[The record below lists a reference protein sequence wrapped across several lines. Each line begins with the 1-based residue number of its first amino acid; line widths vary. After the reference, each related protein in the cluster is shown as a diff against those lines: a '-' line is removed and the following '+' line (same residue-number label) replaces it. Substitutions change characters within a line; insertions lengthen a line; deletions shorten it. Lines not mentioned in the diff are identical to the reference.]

1 MFLMQIN
8 MDNNKVNK
16 IFVLIV
22 TTLGSFLT
30 TFMSSS
36 INIALPSI
44 GKEFSIDAI
53 LLSWIA
59 TSYLL
64 TITIF
69 LIPFGRIADMYG
81 KKKTFI
87 YGIFIYSIS
96 SFFSAFSFSAILLI
110 ILRILQGIGGAMIF
124 STVIAILS
132 LAYPINERGKA
143 LGINI
148 AATYLG
154 LSLGPFLGGFLIQ
167 YFGWR
172 SIFITNMF
180 LGLIIII
187 LTIWKIKGEWI
198 EIRKEKFDFIGSI
211 IYSLVIIAII
221 YGFSLLS
228 TILGILLVLIGVI
241 GILIFIKWEKKVTYP
256 ILNINLFKN
265 NIVFTFSNIAALIN
279 YSATFAV
286 SFLLS
291 LYLQYIKGFDP
302 QNAGLILVS
311 QPIVQAIFSPFAGK
325 LSDKIEPRIIAS
337 IGMMI
342 TTIGLYSLIFL
353 NEKTFLEF
361 IIASLI
367 LLGFGFA
374 LFSSPNTNAIMS
386 SVERK
391 FYGIA
396 SAILA
401 TMRSIGQT
409 FSMGISTLIFTI
421 YIGNVQITQ
430 EYYPFFLESIKVVFT
445 IFSFLCFIGIFAS
458 FARGKLR

>member
-1 MFLMQIN
+1 MS
-8 MDNNKVNK
+8 DNRNF
-16 IFVLIV
+16 ILII
-22 TTLGSFLT
+22 TALGSFLT

-44 GKEFSIDAI
+44 GKEFSTNAI
-53 LLSWIA
+53 ILSWIT

-64 TITIF
+64 AITIF
-69 LIPFGRIADMYG
+69 LVPFGRVADIYG
-81 KKKTFI
+81 KKKVFTYGVFI
-87 YGIFIYSIS
+87 YLLS

-110 ILRILQGIGGAMIF
+110 ILRVLQGIGGAMIF
-124 STVIAILS
+124 STGIAILTS
-132 LAYPINERGKA
+132 AFPIGERGQA

-154 LSLGPFLGGFLIQ
+154 LSLGPFLGGLLTQ

-172 SIFITNMF
+172 SIFIINML

-187 LTIWKIKGEWI
+187 FTIWKIKGEWV
-198 EIRKEKFDFIGSI
+198 EAKGEKFDFIGSI
-211 IYSLVIIAII
+211 IYSFMLIAIT
-221 YGFSLLS
+221 YGFSSLPTILGM
-228 TILGILLVLIGVI
+228 TLVLMGILGIL
-241 GILIFIKWEKKVTYP
+241 ILIKWEEGVEYP

-291 LYLQYIKGFDP
+291 LYLQYIKGFEP
-302 QNAGLILVS
+302 KNAGLILVS
-311 QPIVQAIFSPFAGK
+311 QPIVQAIFSPLAGK
-325 LSDKIEPRIIAS
+325 LSDRIEPRIIAS

-342 TTIGLYSLIFL
+342 TTIGLSFLIFL
-353 NEKTFLEF
+353 NEETLLEF

-367 LLGFGFA
+367 ILGFGFA

-386 SVERK
+386 SIEMK
-391 FYGIA
+391 YYGVA

-409 FSMGISTLIFTI
+409 FSMGIATLIFTI
-421 YIGNVQITQ
+421 YIEMYKLHKSIIQ
-430 EYYPFFLESIKVVFT
+430 FF
-445 IFSFLCFIGIFAS
+445 
-458 FARGKLR
+458 

>member
-1 MFLMQIN
+1 

-69 LIPFGRIADMYG
+69 LVPFGRIADMYG

-221 YGFSLLS
+221 YGFSSLS

>member
-1 MFLMQIN
+1 MNNNIN
-8 MDNNKVNK
+8 KNF
-16 IFVLIV
+16 ILIV
-22 TTLGSFLT
+22 TSLGSFLT

-44 GKEFSIDAI
+44 GKEFLIDAI
-53 LLSWIA
+53 LLSWVT

-64 TITIF
+64 AITVF
-69 LIPFGRIADMYG
+69 LVPFGRIADMYG
-81 KKKTFI
+81 KKKIFT
-87 YGIFIYSIS
+87 YGIFIYSFS
-96 SFFSAFSFSAILLI
+96 SLFCVFSFSAILLV

-124 STVIAILS
+124 STGIAILTS
-132 LAYPINERGKA
+132 AFPMGERGQA

-154 LSLGPFLGGFLIQ
+154 LSLGPFIGGLLTQ

-172 SIFITNMF
+172 SIFITNML

-187 LTIWKIKGEWI
+187 LTIWKIKGEWA
-198 EIRKEKFDFIGSI
+198 EAKGEKFDFIGSI
-211 IYSLVIIAII
+211 IYSFILIAII
-221 YGFSLLS
+221 YGFSLLPTIIGIS
-228 TILGILLVLIGVI
+228 LVLMGILGIL
-241 GILIFIKWEKKVTYP
+241 ILIKWEKRIENP
-256 ILNINLFKN
+256 ILNVNLFKN

-302 QNAGLILVS
+302 KNAGLILVS
-311 QPIVQAIFSPFAGK
+311 QPIVQAVFSPLAGK
-325 LSDKIEPRIIAS
+325 LSDRIEPRIIAS

-342 TTIGLYSLIFL
+342 TTIGLSFLIFL
-353 NEKTFLEF
+353 NEETLLEF

-386 SVERK
+386 SVEK
-391 FYGIA
+391 KYYGVA

-430 EYYPFFLESIKVVFT
+430 EYYQIFLESIKVAFI
-445 IFSFLCFIGIFAS
+445 IFSFLCFIGVFAS
-458 FARGKLR
+458 FARGKINKKDK

>member
-1 MFLMQIN
+1 MNNNIN
-8 MDNNKVNK
+8 KNF
-16 IFVLIV
+16 ILIV
-22 TTLGSFLT
+22 TSLGSFLT

-44 GKEFSIDAI
+44 GKEFLIDAI
-53 LLSWIA
+53 LLSWVT

-64 TITIF
+64 AITIF
-69 LIPFGRIADMYG
+69 LVPFGRIADMYG
-81 KKKTFI
+81 KKKIFT
-87 YGIFIYSIS
+87 YGIFIYSFS
-96 SFFSAFSFSAILLI
+96 SLFCVFSFSAILLV

-124 STVIAILS
+124 STGIAILTS
-132 LAYPINERGKA
+132 AFPLGERGQA

-154 LSLGPFLGGFLIQ
+154 LSLGPFIGGLLTQ

-172 SIFITNMF
+172 SIFITNML
-180 LGLIIII
+180 LGSIIII
-187 LTIWKIKGEWI
+187 LTIWKIKGEWV
-198 EIRKEKFDFIGSI
+198 EAKGEKFDFIGSI
-211 IYSLVIIAII
+211 IYSFILIAII
-221 YGFSLLS
+221 YGFSLLP
-228 TILGILLVLIGVI
+228 TIIGISLVLMGIF
-241 GILIFIKWEKKVTYP
+241 GILILIKWEKKIENP

-302 QNAGLILVS
+302 KNAGLILVS
-311 QPIVQAIFSPFAGK
+311 QPIVQAVFSPLAGK
-325 LSDKIEPRIIAS
+325 LSDRIEPRIIAS

-342 TTIGLYSLIFL
+342 TTIGLSFLIFL
-353 NEKTFLEF
+353 NEKTLLEF

-391 FYGIA
+391 FYGVA

-409 FSMGISTLIFTI
+409 FSMGISTLIFAI

-430 EYYPFFLESIKVVFT
+430 EYYQIFLESIKVAFI
-445 IFSFLCFIGIFAS
+445 IFSFLCFIGVFAS
-458 FARGKLR
+458 FARGKINKKDK

>member
-69 LIPFGRIADMYG
+69 LVPFGRIADMYG

>member
-1 MFLMQIN
+1 MQNKIN

-16 IFVLIV
+16 ISILIV

-69 LIPFGRIADMYG
+69 LVPFGRMADMYG
-81 KKKTFI
+81 KKKIFM

-110 ILRILQGIGGAMIF
+110 ILRILQGVGGAMIF
-124 STVIAILS
+124 STVIAILI

-187 LTIWKIKGEWI
+187 LTIWKIRGEWI
-198 EIRKEKFDFIGSI
+198 EIKKEKFDFIGSI

-228 TILGILLVLIGVI
+228 TILGMLLVLIGVL

-256 ILNINLFKN
+256 VLNINLFKN

-391 FYGIA
+391 FYGVA

-430 EYYPFFLESIKVVFT
+430 EYYPFFLESIKVAFT

-458 FARGKLR
+458 LARGKLR

>member
-1 MFLMQIN
+1 MNNNIN
-8 MDNNKVNK
+8 KNF
-16 IFVLIV
+16 ILIV
-22 TTLGSFLT
+22 TSLGSFLT

-44 GKEFSIDAI
+44 GKEFLIDAI
-53 LLSWIA
+53 LLSWVT

-64 TITIF
+64 AITVF
-69 LIPFGRIADMYG
+69 LVPFGRIADMYG
-81 KKKTFI
+81 KKKIFT
-87 YGIFIYSIS
+87 YGIFIYSFS
-96 SFFSAFSFSAILLI
+96 SLFCVFSFSAILLV

-124 STVIAILS
+124 STGIAILTS
-132 LAYPINERGKA
+132 AFPMGERGQA

-154 LSLGPFLGGFLIQ
+154 LSLGPFIGGLLTQ

-172 SIFITNMF
+172 SIFIINML

-187 LTIWKIKGEWI
+187 LTIWKIKGEWV
-198 EIRKEKFDFIGSI
+198 EAKGEKFDFIGSI
-211 IYSLVIIAII
+211 IYSFILIAII
-221 YGFSLLS
+221 YGFSLLPTIIGIS
-228 TILGILLVLIGVI
+228 LVLMGILGIL
-241 GILIFIKWEKKVTYP
+241 ILIKWEKRIENP
-256 ILNINLFKN
+256 ILNVNLFKN

-302 QNAGLILVS
+302 KNAGLILVS
-311 QPIVQAIFSPFAGK
+311 QPIVQAVFSPLAGK
-325 LSDKIEPRIIAS
+325 LSDRIEPRIIAS

-342 TTIGLYSLIFL
+342 TTIGLSFLIFL
-353 NEKTFLEF
+353 NEETLLEF

-386 SVERK
+386 SVEK
-391 FYGIA
+391 KYYGVA

-409 FSMGISTLIFTI
+409 FSMGMSTLIFTI

-430 EYYPFFLESIKVVFT
+430 EYYQIFLESIKVAFI
-445 IFSFLCFIGIFAS
+445 IFSFLCFIGVFAS
-458 FARGKLR
+458 FARGKINKKDK

>member
-1 MFLMQIN
+1 MNNNIN
-8 MDNNKVNK
+8 KNF
-16 IFVLIV
+16 ILIV
-22 TTLGSFLT
+22 TSLGSFLT

-44 GKEFSIDAI
+44 GKEFLIDAI
-53 LLSWIA
+53 LLSWVT

-64 TITIF
+64 AITVF
-69 LIPFGRIADMYG
+69 LVPFGRIADMYG
-81 KKKTFI
+81 KKKIFT
-87 YGIFIYSIS
+87 YGIFIYSFS
-96 SFFSAFSFSAILLI
+96 SLFCVFSFSAILLV

-124 STVIAILS
+124 STGIAILTS
-132 LAYPINERGKA
+132 AFPMGERGQA

-154 LSLGPFLGGFLIQ
+154 LSLGPFIGGLLTQ

-172 SIFITNMF
+172 SIFIINML

-187 LTIWKIKGEWI
+187 LTIWKIKGEWV
-198 EIRKEKFDFIGSI
+198 EAKGEKFDFIGSI
-211 IYSLVIIAII
+211 IYSFILIAII
-221 YGFSLLS
+221 YGFSLLPTIIGIS
-228 TILGILLVLIGVI
+228 LVLMGILGIL
-241 GILIFIKWEKKVTYP
+241 ILIKWEKRIENP
-256 ILNINLFKN
+256 ILNVNLFKN

-302 QNAGLILVS
+302 KNAGLILVS
-311 QPIVQAIFSPFAGK
+311 QPIVQAVFSPLAGK
-325 LSDKIEPRIIAS
+325 LSDRIEPRIIAS

-342 TTIGLYSLIFL
+342 TTIGLSFLIFL
-353 NEKTFLEF
+353 NEETLLEF

-386 SVERK
+386 SVEK
-391 FYGIA
+391 KYYGVA

-430 EYYPFFLESIKVVFT
+430 EYYQIFLESIKVAFI
-445 IFSFLCFIGIFAS
+445 IFSFLCFIGVFAS
-458 FARGKLR
+458 FARGKINKKDK

>member
-1 MFLMQIN
+1 MNNNIN
-8 MDNNKVNK
+8 KNF
-16 IFVLIV
+16 ILIV
-22 TTLGSFLT
+22 TSLGSFLT

-44 GKEFSIDAI
+44 GKEFLIDAI
-53 LLSWIA
+53 LLSWVT

-64 TITIF
+64 AITVF
-69 LIPFGRIADMYG
+69 LVPFGRIADMYG
-81 KKKTFI
+81 KKKIFT
-87 YGIFIYSIS
+87 YGIFIYSFS
-96 SFFSAFSFSAILLI
+96 SLFCVFSFSAILLV

-124 STVIAILS
+124 STGIAILTS
-132 LAYPINERGKA
+132 AFPMGERGQA

-154 LSLGPFLGGFLIQ
+154 LSLGPFIGGLLTQ

-172 SIFITNMF
+172 SIFITNML

-187 LTIWKIKGEWI
+187 LTIWKIKGEWV
-198 EIRKEKFDFIGSI
+198 EAKGEKFDFIGSI
-211 IYSLVIIAII
+211 IYSFILIAII
-221 YGFSLLS
+221 YGFSLLPTIIGIS
-228 TILGILLVLIGVI
+228 LVLMGILGIL
-241 GILIFIKWEKKVTYP
+241 ILIKWEKRIENP
-256 ILNINLFKN
+256 ILNVNLFKN

-302 QNAGLILVS
+302 KNAGLILVS
-311 QPIVQAIFSPFAGK
+311 QPIVQAVFSPLAGK
-325 LSDKIEPRIIAS
+325 LSDRIEPRIIAS

-342 TTIGLYSLIFL
+342 TTIGLSFLIFL
-353 NEKTFLEF
+353 NEETLLEF

-386 SVERK
+386 SVEK
-391 FYGIA
+391 KYYGVA

-430 EYYPFFLESIKVVFT
+430 EYYQIFLESIKVAFI
-445 IFSFLCFIGIFAS
+445 IFSFLCFIGVFAS
-458 FARGKLR
+458 FARGKINKKDK

>member
-1 MFLMQIN
+1 MQNKIN

-16 IFVLIV
+16 ISILIV

-69 LIPFGRIADMYG
+69 LVPFGRMADMYG
-81 KKKTFI
+81 KKKIFM

-110 ILRILQGIGGAMIF
+110 ILRILQGVGGAMIF
-124 STVIAILS
+124 STVIAILI

-187 LTIWKIKGEWI
+187 LTIWKIRGEWI
-198 EIRKEKFDFIGSI
+198 EIKKERFDFIGSI

-228 TILGILLVLIGVI
+228 TILGMLLVLIGVL
-241 GILIFIKWEKKVTYP
+241 GILIFIKWEKKVTYSV
-256 ILNINLFKN
+256 LNINLFKN

-342 TTIGLYSLIFL
+342 TTIGLYSLIF
-353 NEKTFLEF
+353 
-361 IIASLI
+361 
-367 LLGFGFA
+367 
-374 LFSSPNTNAIMS
+374 
-386 SVERK
+386 
-391 FYGIA
+391 
-396 SAILA
+396 
-401 TMRSIGQT
+401 
-409 FSMGISTLIFTI
+409 
-421 YIGNVQITQ
+421 
-430 EYYPFFLESIKVVFT
+430 
-445 IFSFLCFIGIFAS
+445 
-458 FARGKLR
+458 

>member
-1 MFLMQIN
+1 ME
-8 MDNNKVNK
+8 KGK
-16 IFVLIV
+16 IF
-22 TTLGSFLT
+22 
-30 TFMSSS
+30 M
-36 INIALPSI
+36 
-44 GKEFSIDAI
+44 
-53 LLSWIA
+53 
-59 TSYLL
+59 
-64 TITIF
+64 
-69 LIPFGRIADMYG
+69 
-81 KKKTFI
+81 

-110 ILRILQGIGGAMIF
+110 ILRILQGVGGAMIF
-124 STVIAILS
+124 STVIAILI

-187 LTIWKIKGEWI
+187 LTIWKIREEWI
-198 EIRKEKFDFIGSI
+198 EIKKERFDFIGSI

-228 TILGILLVLIGVI
+228 TILGMLLVLIGVL

-256 ILNINLFKN
+256 VLNINLFKN

-353 NEKTFLEF
+353 NEKTLLEF

-391 FYGIA
+391 FYGVT

-430 EYYPFFLESIKVVFT
+430 EYYPFFLESIKVAFT
-445 IFSFLCFIGIFAS
+445 IFFISLFHRYICIICK
-458 FARGKLR
+458 RKT